1 MTFPQDY
8 RHGRHLVSALHV
20 HLVFVTKHRRGA
32 LDADML
38 ACRKDALRKV
48 CGDYGA
54 ELRKFNGEDDHMHL
68 LVEYP
73 PKVSVPA
80 RRLRPKFT
88 GRVNRHI
95 IHGHFWPPSYF
106 AASCGGAPLTIIRQY
121 IEQQRHP
128 VKAVSGLTAP

>member
-1 MTFPQDY
+1 V
-8 RHGRHLVSALHV
+8 VSALHV

-38 ACRKDALRKV
+38 ACPEDALRKV

-54 ELRKFNGEDDHMHL
+54 ELREFNGQDDHVHL
-68 LVEYP
+68 LVEYL

-80 RRLRPKFT
+80 RRLRPEFT

-95 IHGHFWPPSYF
+95 IRGHFWPPSYF
-106 AASCGGAPLTIIRQY
+106 AASCGGAPPTIIRQY
-121 IEQQRHP
+121 IEQQRRP
-128 VKAVSGLTAP
+128 VKAVSGSTPP